1 MSESQGS
8 SLLSVSVL
16 QEHIGRIEISN
27 PGSRNALSG
36 ALLMALDHQLASF
49 AAQRIRVVILGC
61 EPVQGVWSAGHDITE
76 VLAERDPVAHG
87 KPLDRLLRRLR
98 AYPGVVIAKVSGSV
112 WGAAVD
118 LVMSC
123 DLVVADESASFTMT
137 PSNLGVPYTT
147 SGLMRFMHNLPIHV
161 LKEMFFCAQ
170 QLDAERAVHFGV
182 INRLTDSRQL
192 NDVTQSM
199 AVQIAAKAPLAVQAV
214 KEQLRILEDLQP
226 MPVEAMERIAE
237 LRRQACESSDL
248 REGVEAFLARRTP
261 VFTGCDT

>member
-1 MSESQGS
+1 MSQNDVSP
-8 SLLSVSVL
+8 LLSVSVL
-16 QEHIGRIEISN
+16 QGRIGTIAMSN
-27 PGSRNALSG
+27 PGCRNALSCE
-36 ALLMALDHQLASF
+36 LLTALDQQLVSF
-49 AAQRIRVVILGC
+49 AEQRIAVVILGC
-61 EPVQGVWSAGHDITE
+61 DPLQGVWSAGHDITE

-87 KPLDRLLRRLR
+87 KPLDRLLRRVR
-98 AYPGVVIAKVSGSV
+98 AYPGVVTAKVSGSV

-123 DLVVADESASFTMT
+123 DLVVADRSASFTMT

-147 SGLMRFMHNLPIHV
+147 SGLLRFMHNLPIHV
-161 LKEMFFCAQ
+161 LKEMFFCASP
-170 QLDAERAVHFGV
+170 LDADRALQFGV
-182 INRLTDSRQL
+182 INRLTSPEQL
-192 NDVTQSM
+192 DDVALAM

-248 REGVEAFLARRTP
+248 REGVEAFLERRPP
-261 VFTGCDT
+261 VFTGAGA